1 MRNYVLCA
9 ETQTMWTEAAV
20 WDPLCVRHTQLRV
33 KESLCKLLTDSLW
46 RNVHTCLFE
55 RIHSHQCWFS
65 LLRRACSQR
74 EKTRLFGGILL
85 GCGLSS
91 PRHPSIQGFKTKAWR
106 SHPPR
111 IHIPARGHLSP
122 DHRGTAVKPRGE
134 SISLKPAHPN
144 PQNIQ
149 QGMMGPPNVFF
160 CFKSSNIYF
169 AHRSYPEASLSGCVI
184 GLYGT

>member
-1 MRNYVLCA
+1 MCTHVCLNA
-9 ETQTMWTEAAV
+9 ST
-20 WDPLCVRHTQLRV
+20 HT
-33 KESLCKLLTDSLW
+33 
-46 RNVHTCLFE
+46 NVGSPSQRE
-55 RIHSHQCWFS
+55 GP
-65 LLRRACSQR
+65 QR

-122 DHRGTAVKPRGE
+122 DHRGTAVKPRGGE

-149 QGMMGPPNVFF
+149 QGMMGPPNVSF
-160 CFKSSNIYF
+160 CFKSSNICF
-169 AHRSYPEASLSGCVI
+169 AHRSYPEASLSGCAI